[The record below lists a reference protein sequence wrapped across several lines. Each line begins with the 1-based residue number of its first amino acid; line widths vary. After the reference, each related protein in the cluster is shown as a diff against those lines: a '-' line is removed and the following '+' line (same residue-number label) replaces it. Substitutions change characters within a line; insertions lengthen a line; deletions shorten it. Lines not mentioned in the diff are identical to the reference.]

1 MPTAVRS
8 VNFSEAPPTSQW
20 QSRGVVRRV
29 ETSQTRSQPSAASRS
44 RDGRR
49 AARDFTSLH
58 ARVGCSRFIGL
69 GRDCALSQSLSLVS
83 VRSALS
89 QSLWCLRRQSSH
101 SLSRRAWR
109 LRSPVRRAAARSLT
123 HSAHDPY
130 PLILFRRRQVSPPG
144 PTPAHHPRTPPS
156 GSTSVSGG
164 GHSTIGQTVRW
175 MPRRPSA
182 RRRSPRWVGRRQASA
197 TEPPAPQSRRWPPSR
212 RARA

>member
-1 MPTAVRS
+1 MSGRSTRHVHVACVCHVRVRCPCGEPVCKAVYTAY
-8 VNFSEAPPTSQW
+8 
-20 QSRGVVRRV
+20 
-29 ETSQTRSQPSAASRS
+29 
-44 RDGRR
+44 
-49 AARDFTSLH
+49 
-58 ARVGCSRFIGL
+58 GCKAYALGL
-69 GRDCALSQSLSLVS
+69 GRDCALSQSLSVSRLCPVRSLSVS
-83 VRSALS
+83 VHCGVSELS
-89 QSLWCLRRQSSH
+89 N

-130 PLILFRRRQVSPPG
+130 PLILFRRRRVSPPG